1 MDTPEHSAQRS
12 RILVIDDLDEI
23 RTQLHWGLKPRF
35 DVVLAA
41 TTDEARRAILD
52 GTYDAVTLDLG
63 LPPDTEGASQGLQLL
78 EELLRHDPGL
88 KIVVLTGNK
97 DHENAVRAVRL
108 GAYDYVFKPVDLEQL
123 AAILQRATALSRL
136 DREALR
142 SPEAIAASAA
152 PLPEIIG
159 DSPAMRQVFDTIRR
173 VAKTDVTVLI
183 CGESGTGK
191 ELIARAL
198 HTQSLRRD
206 RPFAAINCSAIPETL
221 VESEL
226 FGHEKGSFTGAHA
239 QRKGRLEMADGG
251 TVFLDEIAE
260 LSPAI
265 QVKLLRVLQERQFE
279 RVGGREL
286 LHLDVRILAAT
297 NRDVEQAMRE
307 GKLREDLYYRLAA
320 VSIQVPPLRERLD
333 DLRTLT
339 GHFVKR
345 FAAEYQVRVRHFSAE
360 ALAALDTYAWPGNVR
375 ELENRIKRAV
385 LMARGHRIAA
395 ADLGL
400 GEEFSVAALGSLK
413 DVRDGV
419 ERNLL
424 ISALRRYRG
433 KVSRAAV
440 AVKISRTAFHQL
452 LAKHGI
458 DPDEYR

>member
-1 MDTPEHSAQRS
+1 MNERP
-12 RILVIDDLDEI
+12 RILVVDDRDEI
-23 RTQLHWGLKPRF
+23 RTQLRWGLKPHF
-35 DVVLAA
+35 DVALAA
-41 TTDEARRAILD
+41 TSDEAREAILN
-52 GTYDAVTLDLG
+52 GSYDAVTLDLG
-63 LPPDTEGASQGLQLL
+63 LPPDADGASEGLRLL
-78 EELLRHDPGL
+78 EELLRHDAGL
-88 KIVVLTGNK
+88 KVVVLTGNT

-108 GAYDYVFKPVDLEQL
+108 GAYDHFLKPIDIETL

-142 SPEAIAASAA
+142 PEAVQAGAA

-159 DSPAMRQVFDTIRR
+159 ESPAMRQIFDTIRR
-173 VAKTDVTVLI
+173 VARTDATVLI
-183 CGESGTGK
+183 SGESGTGK
-191 ELIARAL
+191 ELIARAF
-198 HTQSLRRD
+198 HAQSPRRE

-260 LSPAI
+260 LPPTI
-265 QVKLLRVLQERQFE
+265 QVKLLRVLQERSFE

-286 LHLDVRILAAT
+286 LQLDVRVLAAT
-297 NRDVEQAMRE
+297 NRNVEDAMRD
-307 GKLREDLYYRLAA
+307 GKFREDLYYRLAA
-320 VSIQVPPLRERLD
+320 VSIRVPPLRERLD
-333 DLRTLT
+333 DLRALAR
-339 GHFVKR
+339 HFLER
-345 FAAEYQVRVRHFSAE
+345 FAGEYKVRARHFSAE

-385 LMARGHRIAA
+385 LMAQRPRITAT
-395 ADLGL
+395 DLGL
-400 GEEFSVAALGSLK
+400 GDEFAVAALGPLK
-413 DVRDGV
+413 GARDEV

-440 AVKISRTAFHQL
+440 AVQISRTAFHQL

-458 DPDEYR
+458 NPEEYR

>member
-1 MDTPEHSAQRS
+1 MDTQEHIQQRS
-12 RILVIDDLDEI
+12 RILIIDDLDEI
-23 RTQLHWGLKPRF
+23 RTQLHWGLKPHF

-41 TTDEARRAILD
+41 TGDEARRAILD
-52 GTYDAVTLDLG
+52 GSYDAVTLDLG
-63 LPPDTEGASQGLQLL
+63 LPPDAEGASEGLRLI

-97 DHENAVRAVRL
+97 DHESAVRAVRL
-108 GAYDYVFKPVDLEQL
+108 GAYDYVSKPVDLEKL

-142 SPEAIAASAA
+142 PEAIQEGAA

-159 DSPAMRQVFDTIRR
+159 SSPAMRQIFDTIRR
-173 VAKTDVTVLI
+173 VARTDVTVLI

-198 HTQSLRRD
+198 HAQSPRRE

-260 LSPAI
+260 LPPTI
-265 QVKLLRVLQERQFE
+265 QVKLLRVLQERSFE

-286 LHLDVRILAAT
+286 LQLDVRVLAAT
-297 NRDVEQAMRE
+297 NRNVEDAMRD
-307 GKLREDLYYRLAA
+307 GKFREDLYYRLAA
-320 VSIQVPPLRERLD
+320 VSIRVPPLRERLD
-333 DLRTLT
+333 DLRALAR
-339 GHFVKR
+339 HFLER
-345 FAAEYQVRVRHFSAE
+345 FAGEYKVRARHFSAE

-385 LMARGHRIAA
+385 LMAQGHRISA

-400 GEEFSVAALGSLK
+400 GDEFSVASLGSLK
-413 DVRDGV
+413 NARDDV
-419 ERNLL
+419 ERKLL

-433 KVSRAAV
+433 RVSRAAV
-440 AVKISRTAFHQL
+440 AVQISRTAFHQL

-458 DPDEYR
+458 DPAEYR

>member
-1 MDTPEHSAQRS
+1 MDTQEHTEQRP
-12 RILVIDDLDEI
+12 RILVIDDRDEI
-23 RTQLHWGLKPRF
+23 RTQLRWGLKPHF
-35 DVVLAA
+35 DVVPAA
-41 TTDEARRAILD
+41 TSDEARRAILN
-52 GTYDAVTLDLG
+52 GSYDAVSLDLG
-63 LPPDTEGASQGLQLL
+63 LPPDADGASEGLRLL

-88 KIVVLTGNK
+88 KIVVLTGNR
-97 DHENAVRAVRL
+97 DHDSAVRAVRL
-108 GAYDYVFKPVDLEQL
+108 GAYDYFLKPIDLEKL

-142 SPEAIAASAA
+142 AEAVEAGAA

-159 DSPAMRQVFDTIRR
+159 DSPAMRQIFDTIRR
-173 VAKTDVTVLI
+173 VARTDATVLI
-183 CGESGTGK
+183 SGESGTGK
-191 ELIARAL
+191 ELIARAV
-198 HTQSLRRD
+198 HAQSPRRE

-260 LSPAI
+260 LPPAI

-286 LHLDVRILAAT
+286 LQLDIRILAAT
-297 NRDVEQAMRE
+297 NRNVEQAVRE
-307 GKLREDLYYRLAA
+307 GKFREDLYYRLAV
-320 VSIQVPPLRERLD
+320 VSIHVPPLRDRLD
-333 DLRTLT
+333 DLRALAS
-339 GHFVKR
+339 HFLKR

-385 LMARGHRIAA
+385 LMAQRHRIGA

-400 GEEFSVAALGSLK
+400 GEEFAVAALSPLK
-413 DVRDGV
+413 DARDEV

-424 ISALRRYRG
+424 VSALRRYRG

-440 AVKISRTAFHQL
+440 AVQISRTAFHQL
-452 LAKHGI
+452 LVKHGI
-458 DPDEYR
+458 DPEEYR

>member
-1 MDTPEHSAQRS
+1 MDTLDHGEQRP

-23 RTQLHWGLKPRF
+23 RTQLRWGLKPHF
-35 DVVLAA
+35 DVTIAA
-41 TTDEARRAILD
+41 TSDEARHAILH
-52 GTYDAVTLDLG
+52 GGYDAVSLDLG
-63 LPPDTEGASQGLQLL
+63 LPPDADGVSEGLRLL

-88 KIVVLTGNK
+88 KIVVLTGNR
-97 DHENAVRAVRL
+97 DHESAVRAVRL
-108 GAYDYVFKPVDLEQL
+108 GAYDYLLKPINLEKL
-123 AAILQRATALSRL
+123 AGILQRATALSQL

-142 SPEAIAASAA
+142 TEAVEVGAA

-159 DSPAMRQVFDTIRR
+159 DSPAMRQIFDTIRR
-173 VAKTDVTVLI
+173 VARSDATVLI
-183 CGESGTGK
+183 SGESGTGK

-198 HTQSLRRD
+198 HAQSPRRE
-206 RPFAAINCSAIPETL
+206 RPFAAINCGAIPETL

-260 LSPAI
+260 LPPAI
-265 QVKLLRVLQERQFE
+265 QVKLLRVLQGRQFE

-286 LHLDVRILAAT
+286 LQLDIRILAAT
-297 NRDVEQAMRE
+297 NRNVEQAMRE
-307 GKLREDLYYRLAA
+307 GKFREDLYYRLAV
-320 VSIQVPPLRERLD
+320 VSIHIPPLRDRLD
-333 DLRTLT
+333 DLRALS
-339 GHFVKR
+339 GHFLKR
-345 FAAEYQVRVRHFSAE
+345 FAADYQMRVRHFSAE

-385 LMARGHRIAA
+385 LMAQRNRITA

-400 GEEFSVAALGSLK
+400 GDESAVAALGPLK
-413 DVRDGV
+413 DARDGA

-440 AVKISRTAFHQL
+440 AVQISRAAFYQL
-452 LAKHGI
+452 IEKHRI
-458 DPDEYR
+458 DPTEYR

>member
-1 MDTPEHSAQRS
+1 MDTQERSEQRS
-12 RILVIDDLDEI
+12 RILIVDDLDEI
-23 RTQLHWGLKPRF
+23 RTQLQWGLKPHF

-41 TTDEARRAILD
+41 TSDEARRAILN
-52 GTYDAVTLDLG
+52 GSYDAVTLDLG
-63 LPPDTEGASQGLQLL
+63 LPPDADGAAEGLRLL

-88 KIVVLTGNK
+88 KIVVLTGNT

-108 GAYDYVFKPVDLEQL
+108 GAYDYVAKPVDLEKI

-142 SPEAIAASAA
+142 PTAVEAGAA

-173 VAKTDVTVLI
+173 VARTDVTVLI
-183 CGESGTGK
+183 SGESGTGK

-198 HTQSLRRD
+198 HAQSPRRE
-206 RPFAAINCSAIPETL
+206 RPFAAINCGAIPETL

-226 FGHEKGSFTGAHA
+226 FGLEMGSFTGAHA

-260 LSPAI
+260 LPPAI

-279 RVGGREL
+279 RVGGRAL
-286 LHLDVRILAAT
+286 LQLDVRILAAT
-297 NRDVEQAMRE
+297 NRNAEQAMRD
-307 GKLREDLYYRLAA
+307 GKFREDLYYRLAA
-320 VSIQVPPLRERLD
+320 VSIHIPPLRERLD
-333 DLRTLT
+333 DLRALAS
-339 GHFVKR
+339 HFLER
-345 FAAEYQVRVRHFSAE
+345 FAAEYRVRVRHFSAE

-385 LMARGHRIAA
+385 LMAQRPRITA

-400 GEEFSVAALGSLK
+400 AEGYAVSAVGSLK
-413 DVRDGV
+413 DARDAV

-433 KVSRAAV
+433 NVSRAAA
-440 AVKISRTAFHQL
+440 AVQISRTAFHQL
-452 LAKHGI
+452 LTKHGI
-458 DPDEYR
+458 DTEEYR